1 VEDAKHVPVP
11 LASCLAR
18 DPRGTK
24 VKKKEWRRTPP
35 IWVWIL
41 ILIPLALMVWMRVGD
56 LIGDQGVTNVNSLL
70 LVVLAGLIASI
81 WFVFFSGHSRLR
93 RYSYLL
99 AVIVIVVAFFS
110 LVRYEGV
117 SGNMIPKLSFGLS
130 DDAGP
135 ERVPEV
141 GAAAAVPSGVAPIDL
156 GTTTAVD
163 FPGFLGPGRN
173 ATLENLRLARDWESR
188 PPELVWRQSIGA
200 GWSAFSVVN
209 GIAVTMEQRGDR
221 ELVTAYDV
229 ETGELL
235 WSHSDPGEFDHFLG
249 GPGPRSTPTIHE
261 GLVYTLGARGRL
273 LCLGGATGEVVWEK
287 DLLEEYGVTPA
298 QELASIQYGRAN
310 SALVTGD
317 LLVIP
322 AGGNKDGKIASLAA
336 YDRTTGDKIWE
347 AGERQ
352 ISFSSPRLAMLAGV
366 EQILIVNEDTLS
378 GHDPAGGEMLWE
390 HPWPGVTSA
399 NASVSQAV
407 PVPPDRVFVS
417 KGYGGGGALLQLLP
431 RPDGRFDVK
440 EIWADGRV
448 LRTKFTNVVIRDGHI
463 YGLSDGIL
471 ECVELETGERAW
483 KRGRYQ
489 HGQIL
494 LVSDLLLVLA
504 ESGEV
509 VLVEPTPDEPDK
521 VLGRFQAIEGKT
533 WNNIA
538 LYGDLLLV
546 RNGQEAATYRLPLA
560 TAPDES
566 SADRVTSPSGA

>member
-1 VEDAKHVPVP
+1 V
-11 LASCLAR
+11 
-18 DPRGTK
+18 T
-24 VKKKEWRRTPP
+24 KKEWRRTPP

-41 ILIPLALMVWMRVGD
+41 ILIPLALMVWMRMAD
-56 LIGDQGVTNVNSLL
+56 SIGDQGVTNVNSFL

-81 WFVFFSGHSRLR
+81 WFIFFSGHSRIR
-93 RYSYLL
+93 RYGYLL
-99 AVIVIVVAFFS
+99 AVIVIFVAFFS

-117 SGNMIPKLSFGLS
+117 SGNMIPKLSFGS
-130 DDAGP
+130 SEGAGL
-135 ERVPEV
+135 EMVPE
-141 GAAAAVPSGVAPIDL
+141 GGPPAGVPSGVVPVDL
-156 GTTTAVD
+156 GTTTATD
-163 FPGFLGPGRN
+163 FPGFLGPRRD
-173 ATLENLRLARDWESR
+173 ATLESVRLARDWESR
-188 PPELVWRQSIGA
+188 APELVWRQPIGA

-209 GIAVTMEQRGDR
+209 GVAVTMEQRGDR

-229 ETGELL
+229 KTGELL
-235 WSHSDPGEFDHFLG
+235 WSHSDPGDFDHFLG
-249 GPGPRSTPTIHE
+249 GAGPRSTPTIHE
-261 GLVYTLGARGRL
+261 GLVYTLGASGRL

-298 QELASIQYGRAN
+298 QELASIQYGRSN

-322 AGGNKDGKIASLAA
+322 AGGNKGGKLSNLTA
-336 YDRTTGDKIWE
+336 YDRTTGDRIWE
-347 AGERQ
+347 GSERQ
-352 ISFSSPRLAMLAGV
+352 ISFSSPRLTMVAGV

-378 GHDPAGGEMLWE
+378 GHDPAGGRMLWE

-417 KGYGGGGALLQLLP
+417 KGYGGGAALLQLFP
-431 RPDGRFDVK
+431 QPDGRFDVK
-440 EIWADGRV
+440 EIWANSRV

-471 ECVELETGERAW
+471 ECVEMETGERVW

-494 LVSDLLLVLA
+494 LVGDLLLVLA
-504 ESGEV
+504 ESGEL

-521 VLGRFQAIEGKT
+521 VLGRFQAVEGKT
-533 WNNIA
+533 WNNFA

-546 RNGQEAATYRLPLA
+546 RNSQEAAAYRLPLA
-560 TAPDES
+560 TMPGEPGAGG
-566 SADRVTSPSGA
+566 VTSPSGS